1 MIKKNKTQLGIIG
14 SGGFAREVLR
24 LAEDIRKKK
33 DIWIDQIYFV
43 ELDDFY
49 TKDLV
54 DKTRVLKF
62 SECNLDKMSFIIAIG
77 NPIIKKKVSNELP
90 SNIHYTSLISPLSFV
105 TDDVKYSKGLIVM
118 PFTYVSCNVKLGK
131 HVHINSHCTI
141 GHDTN
146 IGDYSTTA
154 HSVMIAGANTIS
166 DLCYFGMNSSTRQG
180 ISICEKVT
188 IGLNSG
194 VVKSIIKSGVY
205 SGTPSK
211 LLSK

>member
-1 MIKKNKTQLGIIG
+1 MKNKTQLGIIG

-24 LAEDIRKKK
+24 LAMDIREKT
-33 DIWIDQIYFV
+33 DTWFDQIYFV
-43 ELDDFY
+43 ELDGFFSN
-49 TKDLV
+49 DLV
-54 DKTRVLKF
+54 DNTRVLKF
-62 SECNLDKMSFIIAIG
+62 SECNLEKMSFIIAIG
-77 NPIIKKKVSNELP
+77 DPKLKMKVSNELP
-90 SNIHYTSLISPLSFV
+90 NNIHYTSLISPLSFMA
-105 TDDVKYSKGLIVM
+105 DDVKYSKGLIVM
-118 PFTYVSCNVKLGK
+118 PFTYVSCNVKIGK

-180 ISICEKVT
+180 ISICEKVS
-188 IGLNSG
+188 IGLNAG

-205 SGTPSK
+205 IGTPSK
-211 LLSK
+211 FLSK